1 MRFNDLT
8 QTILAVEERTGL
20 AAATLWRQCVD
31 MLAQYDRPG
40 QAQLP
45 QEDRVALVARLNDL
59 RPELSEAQRIAS
71 VIELGSRLRSPALV
85 EFFASDR
92 PAVCAAAMA
101 RARLPDAIWPML
113 LSRLGPTARGVLRG
127 RRDIGEETRL
137 ALEAFGSTDLVLGT
151 RPSLVSNDLGEAV
164 VTDFASV
171 SGSGDVEEVAP
182 ALLDISPL
190 DTEAAEML
198 LVQDEEPLVG
208 TPVEQQP
215 APQDVGVTVG
225 GDERSQIRQLVE
237 RIERFTSA
245 ARERNRL
252 LAAEGAPF
260 PPLPEP
266 ELEQEPELEP
276 LDHFPFET
284 DAEGTLVWVGEASRT
299 ALVGL
304 SIAQPA
310 TPGDTGPDG
319 HVAGAFARR
328 SSFQHG
334 RLLIG
339 EGLYKG
345 EWRLSA
351 VPFFDPA
358 TGRFQGYRGQAR
370 RPLIHEVPHQIR
382 SSVRE
387 AARQPSLDS
396 MRQVI
401 HELRTPLNAILGFAE
416 IIEQQLFGP
425 AGVHYREMAT
435 NILSDARRLMATFDD
450 IDLAARSAASL
461 EEDSRSGGV
470 GDVVDIEALMEKVVA
485 HYAGQGGVA
494 AVPIRITGSADI
506 PPALIEPVQG
516 ERMVQHLVRTLVS
529 LTKEDEQVR
538 GAIWFQPEGQA
549 DKLVIGFDRPA
560 RLAGLEEQDILDPGY
575 GADGDWPDGPLLG
588 LGFSIRLVR
597 SLAQG
602 QGGALRIENE
612 RILLELPVADRAA
625 GHEVG

>member
-20 AAATLWRQCVD
+20 AATTLWRQCVD
-31 MLAQYDRPG
+31 MLAQYD
-40 QAQLP
+40 QAGKVLLP

-59 RPELSEAQRIAS
+59 RSELNETQRIAS
-71 VIELGSRLRSPALV
+71 VVELGSRLRSPALV

-92 PAVCAAAMA
+92 PSVCAAAMA
-101 RARLPDAIWPML
+101 RAQLPDAVWPVL
-113 LSRLGPTARGVLRG
+113 LSRLGPTARGILRG
-127 RRDIGEETRL
+127 RRDIGKRTRL

-151 RPSLVSNDLGEAV
+151 TPSLVSNDLGETV
-164 VTDFASV
+164 VTDVA
-171 SGSGDVEEVAP
+171 GTVAP
-182 ALLDISPL
+182 EPEELAPDHQQ
-190 DTEAAEML
+190 
-198 LVQDEEPLVG
+198 QDEEPLVEAG
-208 TPVEQQP
+208 AAELLLEDETAADEADEDAAVS
-215 APQDVGVTVG
+215 VGL
-225 GDERSQIRQLVE
+225 DERSQIRMLVE

-245 ARERNRL
+245 AREQGRVPFSGEAAAPEAPL
-252 LAAEGAPF
+252 PAAET
-260 PPLPEP
+260 
-266 ELEQEPELEP
+266 

-284 DAEGTLVWVGEASRT
+284 DAEGALIWVGEASRT

-310 TPGDTGPDG
+310 IPGDTGPDG

-334 RLLIG
+334 RLFIG
-339 EGLYKG
+339 EGLYGG

-370 RPLIHEVPHQIR
+370 RPLVHEMPHQID
-382 SSVRE
+382 
-387 AARQPSLDS
+387 AAAKEEPRRPSLDS

-425 AGVHYREMAT
+425 AGVHYREMAG
-435 NILSDARRLMATFDD
+435 NILSDARRLMAAFDD
-450 IDLAARSAASL
+450 IDLAARSAAAL
-461 EEDSRSGGV
+461 EEEPASRPSA
-470 GDVVDIEALMEKVVA
+470 DAVDMEALMNRVA
-485 HYAGQGGVA
+485 LLYNEQSGDQGHG
-494 AVPIRITGSADI
+494 PQIRISASANI

-529 LTKEDEQVR
+529 VAGEGEVLQ
-538 GAIWFQPEGQA
+538 GAVWFQPEGHNGR
-549 DKLVIGFDRPA
+549 LVVGFDRPS
-560 RLAGLEEQDILDPGY
+560 RLQGLDEQDILDPGY
-575 GADGDWPDGPLLG
+575 GSDGDWPDGPLLG
-588 LGFSIRLVR
+588 LGFSVRLVR

-602 QGGALRIENE
+602 QGGALRIERE
-612 RILLELPVADRAA
+612 RILLELPVVDNSVDH
-625 GHEVG
+625 GVG

>member
-8 QTILAVEERTGL
+8 QTILAVEERTGF
-20 AAATLWRQCVD
+20 AATTLWRQCVD
-31 MLAQYDRPG
+31 MLAQYDQPG
-40 QAQLP
+40 RALLP

-59 RPELSEAQRIAS
+59 RSELSEAQRIAS
-71 VIELGSRLRSPALV
+71 VVELGSRLRSPALV

-101 RARLPDAIWPML
+101 RAQLPDAIWPVL

-127 RRDIGEETRL
+127 RRDIKQRTRL
-137 ALEAFGSTDLVLGT
+137 ALEAFGSIDLVLGA

-164 VTDFASV
+164 VTDVAAATVQEASV
-171 SGSGDVEEVAP
+171 STGEIEPAEIETLLLHQREDAVEALSEETDETEGQAP
-182 ALLDISPL
+182 AVPFG
-190 DTEAAEML
+190 
-198 LVQDEEPLVG
+198 Q
-208 TPVEQQP
+208 
-215 APQDVGVTVG
+215 
-225 GDERSQIRQLVE
+225 DERSQIRHLVE

-245 ARERNRL
+245 ARERRRSFVEDEF
-252 LAAEGAPF
+252 AGPF
-260 PPLPEP
+260 TLPEV
-266 ELEQEPELEP
+266 EPQP

-284 DAEGTLVWVGEASRT
+284 DAEGTLIWVGEASRT

-310 TPGDTGPDG
+310 MPGDTGPDG
-319 HVAGAFARR
+319 HVAGAFTRR

-334 RLLIG
+334 RLFIG
-339 EGLYKG
+339 EGLYNG

-370 RPLIHEVPHQIR
+370 RPLVHEVPHQVR
-382 SSVRE
+382 SSVQQ

-425 AGVHYREMAT
+425 AGVHYREMAS
-435 NILSDARRLMATFDD
+435 NILSDARRLMAAFDD

-461 EEDSRSGGV
+461 EAVPAKQAGTDA
-470 GDVVDIEALMEKVVA
+470 VDIEGLVGKVVA
-485 HYAGQGGVA
+485 LYTQAENGEIKVPVHIVA
-494 AVPIRITGSADI
+494 AANMPA
-506 PPALIEPVQG
+506 ALIEPVQA

-529 LTKEDEQVR
+529 IAEEGEQIR
-538 GAIWFQPEGQA
+538 GAVWFQPEGHNG
-549 DKLVIGFDRPA
+549 KLVLGFDRPA
-560 RLAGLEEQDILDPGY
+560 RLIGLEEQDILDPGY
-575 GADGDWPDGPLLG
+575 GVDGDWPDGPLLG

-602 QGGALRIENE
+602 QGGALRVENE
-612 RILLELPVADRAA
+612 RLLLELPVVDHGVDHEA
-625 GHEVG
+625 G

>member
-20 AAATLWRQCVD
+20 AATTLWRQCVD
-31 MLAQYDRPG
+31 MLAQYDQPG
-40 QAQLP
+40 RALLP

-59 RPELSEAQRIAS
+59 RGELSEAQRIAS
-71 VIELGSRLRSPALV
+71 VVELGTRLRSPALV

-101 RARLPDAIWPML
+101 RACLPDAVWPVL

-127 RRDIGEETRL
+127 RRDIGERTRL
-137 ALEAFGSTDLVLGT
+137 ALESFGSTDLVLGT

-164 VTDFASV
+164 VTDVAAQAPEQDGADEAILV
-171 SGSGDVEEVAP
+171 LEEG
-182 ALLDISPL
+182 
-190 DTEAAEML
+190 
-198 LVQDEEPLVG
+198 VG
-208 TPVEQQP
+208 PVELP
-215 APQDVGVTVG
+215 AESDG
-225 GDERSQIRQLVE
+225 GPDAAMAGADERNQIRLLVE

-245 ARERNRL
+245 ARERNRMAASEEAVEA
-252 LAAEGAPF
+252 LAASAF
-260 PPLPEP
+260 
-266 ELEQEPELEP
+266 QP

-284 DAEGTLVWVGEASRT
+284 DAEGTLIWVGEASRT

-334 RLLIG
+334 RLFIG
-339 EGLYKG
+339 EGLYSG

-370 RPLIHEVPHQIR
+370 RPLVHEVPHQVR

-387 AARQPSLDS
+387 ATRQPSLDS

-425 AGVHYREMAT
+425 ASVHYREMAG
-435 NILSDARRLMATFDD
+435 NILSDARRLMAAFDD

-461 EEDSRSGGV
+461 EEEPASRAHA
-470 GDVVDIEALMEKVVA
+470 DAVDMEALMEKVA
-485 HYAGQGGVA
+485 SLYEEQGSPPA
-494 AVPIRITGSADI
+494 APVRVTASANI

-516 ERMVQHLVRTLVS
+516 ERMIQHLVRTLVS
-529 LTKEDEQVR
+529 IAGEGEQVK
-538 GAIWFQPEGQA
+538 GAVWFQPEGHNG
-549 DKLVIGFDRPA
+549 KLVIGFDRPA

-612 RILLELPVADRAA
+612 RILLELPVADRGVDHEA
-625 GHEVG
+625 G